1 MAMSQKE
8 SVRGFAT
15 ESKIIQETSEL
26 EKSSCAT
33 TKADLIERL
42 YTPVQTGDEF
52 ASKFFKQQGTTETP
66 QKAKINLE
74 GEQQPQES
82 GEIKLRNQH

>member
-8 SVRGFAT
+8 SIRGFAT
-15 ESKIIQETSEL
+15 DSKIIQETSEL

-33 TKADLIERL
+33 TEADLIERP

-52 ASKFFKQQGTTETP
+52 APKFFEQQGTTETP